1 MATESA
7 HSAASDET
15 AAIRA
20 DLQRLREDLGKLAET
35 VTRVAES
42 EAAHA
47 SERLKAAG
55 GRVLSEAERRAAQL
69 RDGAA
74 AGATAA
80 GRQVEEHPFASI
92 AVAFGVGMLVS
103 RLLQR

>member
-1 MATESA
+1 MATENA
-7 HSAASDET
+7 RSAASDET

-20 DLQRLREDLGKLAET
+20 DLQRLREDLGKLAAT

-47 SERLKAAG
+47 GERFKAAG
-55 GRVLSEAERRAAQL
+55 ARAMSEAERRAAQL
-69 RDGAA
+69 REGAT

-92 AVAFGVGMLVS
+92 AVAFGVGMLVA